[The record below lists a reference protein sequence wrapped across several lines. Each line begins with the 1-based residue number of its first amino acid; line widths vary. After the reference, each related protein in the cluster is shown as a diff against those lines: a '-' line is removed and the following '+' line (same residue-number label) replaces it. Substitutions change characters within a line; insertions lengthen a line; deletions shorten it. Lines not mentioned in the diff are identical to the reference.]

1 MNGPGSSKA
10 LALVLLWLGAFFGFA
25 SVAHGNLDTVDAA
38 FSMHAARAIWTRG
51 DSALLTPEQGGELLG
66 ERIGAMHVHRT
77 SDEGHRQ
84 FGKVG
89 RDGRVYVWFPVGY
102 VWLLVPFVA
111 VGEALENVWP
121 EAESRY
127 RSLTA
132 PGLSGDDLANSVS
145 YLYGHPVLTQGLI
158 ALVMPAAFAATSLL
172 LLLAIGRA
180 LGASWRDAMIAAVAI
195 MVGTQAFALGREQ
208 LSDGP
213 GLTFVLAMLLV
224 TVRVHTGATARGVL
238 IAGGAAA
245 GIAVLL
251 RYQSAFLVAACAVGV
266 AVACRRRGRL
276 RDVAWFGLGGL
287 PFLAALLATGYA
299 RFGDPLDTG
308 YPKYDAWFDQP
319 MLSGLTKLFFA
330 AGRGVAWLSPL
341 LWLGVPLAARERSLV
356 LRWLAL
362 VLFVAPFLFFA
373 SARGWQGGQCWGVRY
388 VTPGVVL
395 LLAIVLPQTRPW
407 ERWPR
412 TWLALLGC
420 GLFANLTSVVAP
432 TRGQIQLASQAVQA
446 AAANEVPPRI
456 LSPDEIIDRISWEPR
471 WSPLA
476 ANWTYVTR
484 SHVGGFETK
493 DGAPATGAA
502 ATIEPM
508 FGVVST
514 DPLLVLGPQCR
525 EDRCGR
531 HLWWNFWSEIAG
543 VPAWLLL
550 LPVLAAA
557 TACAFAGVRR
567 LLR

>member
-1 MNGPGSSKA
+1 MNGQRPTKA
-10 LALVLLWLGAFFGFA
+10 LALLLLWLGAFFGFA

-38 FSMHAARAIWTRG
+38 FSMHAARAAWTRG
-51 DSALLTPEQGGELLG
+51 DSALLTQEQGGELLG
-66 ERIGAMHVHRT
+66 ERMGALHVHKT
-77 SDEGHRQ
+77 TDEGHRQ

-111 VGEALENVWP
+111 AGQVLENVWP
-121 EAESRY
+121 AAETRY
-127 RSLTA
+127 RSLAA
-132 PGLSGDDLANSVS
+132 PGLPDDQLANSVS

-158 ALVMPAAFAATSLL
+158 ALGMPAAFAATSLL

-180 LGASWRDAMIAAVAI
+180 LGASWRDAMIAAGAI
-195 MVGTQAFALGREQ
+195 MAGTQAFALGREQ

-224 TVRVHTGATARGVL
+224 TVRAQAGSATRRL
-238 IAGGAAA
+238 LLAGGAAA

-251 RYQSAFLVAACAVGV
+251 RYQSAFLVAACALAV
-266 AVACRRRGRL
+266 AVVCRRRGRV
-276 RDVAWFGLGGL
+276 RDVAWFALGGL
-287 PFLAALLATGYA
+287 PFLAVLLATGYA

-308 YPKYDAWFDQP
+308 YPKYDDWFDRP
-319 MLSGLTKLFFA
+319 MLSGLAKLFFA

-341 LWLGVPLAARERSLV
+341 LWLGVPLVARARPLV
-356 LRWLAL
+356 LRWLAI
-362 VLFVAPFLFFA
+362 VLFAVPFLFFA
-373 SARGWQGGQCWGVRY
+373 RARGWQGGQCWGVRY

-412 TWLALLGC
+412 TWLVLLGC

-446 AAANEVPPRI
+446 AAANEIPPRV
-456 LSPDEIIDRISWEPR
+456 LSPDEVIDRISWEPR

-476 ANWTYVTR
+476 ANWSYVALSR
-484 SHVGGFETK
+484 VGGFETK

-508 FGVVST
+508 FGVVSA

-531 HLWWNFWSEIAG
+531 HLWWNFWSEIAD

-557 TACAFAGVRR
+557 IAFGLAGVRR